1 MALRFCNLNKH
12 IYTYG
17 NRFVAR
23 LEQTKSAIL
32 PELLELTNDE
42 ESMVRLAGIETVV
55 KILTLLDDGVYLV
68 IVLLIL
74 SILSKNLVCLSTDPL
89 LG

>member
-1 MALRFCNLNKH
+1 MYNRNRYAL
-12 IYTYG
+12 
-17 NRFVAR
+17 R

-55 KILTLLDDGVYLV
+55 KILTLLDDG
-68 IVLLIL
+68 
-74 SILSKNLVCLSTDPL
+74 
-89 LG
+89 